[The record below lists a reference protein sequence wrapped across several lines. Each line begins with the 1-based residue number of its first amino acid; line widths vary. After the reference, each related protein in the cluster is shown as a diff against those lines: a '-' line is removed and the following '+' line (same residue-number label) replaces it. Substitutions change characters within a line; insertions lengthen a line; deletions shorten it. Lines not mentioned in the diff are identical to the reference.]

1 MKAGDATF
9 HYGWTLHGAPANATD
24 RPREA
29 MTVIWYADGAR
40 VTEPDNF
47 NRRRDLERW
56 MPGLKP
62 GDLAASE
69 LNPLVFRR

>member
-1 MKAGDATF
+1 
-9 HYGWTLHGAPANATD
+9 
-24 RPREA
+24 

-47 NRRRDLERW
+47 NRQRDLERW
-56 MPGLKP
+56 LPGLKP
-62 GDLAASE
+62 GDLAISE

>member
-1 MKAGDATF
+1 MLPFHSAVFSAGPPMHQRSLA
-9 HYGWTLHGAPANATD
+9 GIPG
-24 RPREA
+24 EA
-29 MTVIWYADGAR
+29 MTLIWYADGAR

>member
-1 MKAGDATF
+1 
-9 HYGWTLHGAPANATD
+9 
-24 RPREA
+24 

-47 NRRRDLERW
+47 NRQRDLERW
-56 MPGLKP
+56 LPGMKP

-69 LNPLVFRR
+69 LNPLVFRVR